1 MIEELPAIEEERQ
14 ALEEEHEIMEE
25 ARAEEQPRPPVT
37 LMLTDEAGQ
46 KRLIS
51 EEPEGYWM
59 QRKSK
64 QRREERETQEAF
76 LAVETK
82 TSPVPSVQSQELAW
96 VKFLTGRCGKV
107 ELALA
112 ALADG
117 AKVSKRQD
125 KLLERRVGKP
135 GRSELRERD
144 LPGHLKG
151 ALAEAKIKEWS
162 GWAQKRYG

>member
-1 MIEELPAIEEERQ
+1 
-14 ALEEEHEIMEE
+14 MEE
-25 ARAEEQPRPPVT
+25 ARAEEPPRPPVT

-59 QRKSK
+59 QRKSR
-64 QRREERETQEAF
+64 QRREERETQDAF
-76 LAVETK
+76 LAVEAK
-82 TSPVPSVQSQELAW
+82 TSPVPSAQSQELAW

-117 AKVSKRQD
+117 AKVSKRRTSCWND
-125 KLLERRVGKP
+125 E
-135 GRSELRERD
+135 
-144 LPGHLKG
+144 
-151 ALAEAKIKEWS
+151 S
-162 GWAQKRYG
+162 GNPAVVS